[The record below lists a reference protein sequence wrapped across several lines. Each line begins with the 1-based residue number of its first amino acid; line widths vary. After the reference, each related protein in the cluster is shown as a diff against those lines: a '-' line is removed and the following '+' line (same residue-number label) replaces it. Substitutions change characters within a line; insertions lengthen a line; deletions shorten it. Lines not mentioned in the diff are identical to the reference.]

1 MLTPKQE
8 IFCQNI
14 AKGMNQADAYRNAFN
29 LDTAKPESV
38 YVMASRLLKNVKVKL
53 RLDELRGSIVKELN
67 YTAKE
72 SFDKLTKIQEMALK
86 GKRLNE
92 ALKAEELKGKL
103 CGLYVERKD
112 ISGSLDMSPFE
123 IKIVK

>member
-14 AKGMNQADAYRNAFN
+14 AKGMNQADAYRNAFD
-29 LDTAKPESV
+29 LDAAKPESV
-38 YVMASRLLKNVKVKL
+38 YAMASRLLKNVKVKS
-53 RLDELRGSIVKELN
+53 RLDELRGGIVKELN

-72 SFDKLTKIQEMALK
+72 SFDNLQKIQKMALES
-86 GKRLNE
+86 KRLSE

-123 IKIVK
+123 VKIVK